1 MSHKCEKKGGHD
13 WGWLGLFLFW
23 GELQS
28 SNFLMEFGI
37 GGKMDPK
44 GVLVSQAMAE
54 HYGRRKEKGTT
65 ISHVMAQKS

>member
-1 MSHKCEKKGGHD
+1 
-13 WGWLGLFLFW
+13 
-23 GELQS
+23 
-28 SNFLMEFGI
+28 MEFGI

>member
-1 MSHKCEKKGGHD
+1 MRKEGRTR
-13 WGWLGLFLFW
+13 LGLAGPFW

-28 SNFLMEFGI
+28 SNFWMEFGGEI
-37 GGKMDPK
+37 KWISK

-65 ISHVMAQKS
+65 IT